1 MTTTLVLGA
10 TGKTGRRVAAALG
23 STARPVSRS
32 SAFRFDWSDASTW
45 GPALE
50 GVSAVYLVPPA
61 NNLDATEVEAFVP
74 AAVAAGVRR
83 IVLLSA
89 RGIDPADRREAAVR
103 ESTVDWTILRPTWFQ
118 QNFSEDFLHPMVLA
132 GEVALP
138 MGAGGNPFVDAR
150 DIADVAV
157 AALTTEGHAGREYEL
172 SGPEAISFPDAVA
185 LVAEASGREVKAVD
199 VPEEPFTAGL
209 VEFGF
214 SPEYAAVLTGS
225 LAAIRDGH
233 DARLSTGVQE
243 ALGRE
248 PRRFEDYVKAAA
260 AAGAWA

>member
-23 STARPVSRS
+23 PAARPVSRS
-32 SAFRFDWSDASTW
+32 STFRFDWSDASTW

-61 NNLDATEVEAFVP
+61 YDLEAAEVEAFVP

-103 ESTVDWTILRPTWFQ
+103 ESTVDWTVLRPSWFQ
-118 QNFSEDFLHPMVLA
+118 QNFTEDFLHGMVVS

-138 MGAGGNPFVDAR
+138 MGAGGNPFIDAQ

-157 AALTTEGHAGREYEL
+157 AALTSEAHAGRVYEL
-172 SGPEAISFPDAVA
+172 SGPEAVSFPDAVA
-185 LVAEASGREVKAVD
+185 LVAEASGRAVRAFD
-199 VPEEPFTAGL
+199 APEEPFREGL
-209 VEFGF
+209 VGAGF
-214 SPEYAAVLTGS
+214 SPEYAAVLTAS

-233 DARLSTGVQE
+233 DAYLSTGVQE
-243 ALGRE
+243 VLGRE

>member
-10 TGKTGRRVAAALG
+10 TGKTGRRVAAGLG
-23 STARPVSRS
+23 ATARPVSRS
-32 SAFRFDWSDASTW
+32 SAFRFDWSDTSTW
-45 GPALE
+45 APALE

-61 NNLDATEVEAFVP
+61 LNLEAAEVEAFVP

-89 RGIDPADRREAAVR
+89 RGIDPSDRREAAVR

-118 QNFSEDFLHPMVLA
+118 QNFTEDFLHPMVLS

-138 MGAGGNPFVDAR
+138 MGAGGHPFIDAQ

-157 AALTTEGHAGREYEL
+157 AALTSDGHAGRAYEL
-172 SGPEAISFPDAVA
+172 SGPEALSFPDAVA
-185 LVAEASGREVKAVD
+185 MVAEASGREVKAVD
-199 VPEEPFTAGL
+199 VPEEPFTADL
-209 VEFGF
+209 VEAGF

-233 DARLSTGVQE
+233 DAHLSTGVQE

-260 AAGAWA
+260 ASGAWV

>member
-10 TGKTGRRVAAALG
+10 TGKTGRRVTAALG
-23 STARPVSRS
+23 PAARPASRS
-32 SAFRFDWSDASTW
+32 SALRFDWSDSSTW
-45 GPALE
+45 APALD

-61 NNLDATEVEAFVP
+61 NNLESAEVEAFVP

-89 RGIDPADRREAAVR
+89 RGIDPADGREAAVR

-118 QNFSEDFLHPMVLA
+118 QNFSEDFLLPMVLG

-138 MGAGGNPFVDAR
+138 MGAGGNPFIDAQ

-157 AALTTEGHAGREYEL
+157 AALTSDAHAGRVYEL

-185 LVAEASGREVKAVD
+185 LVAEVSGREVKAVD
-199 VPEEPFTAGL
+199 VPEEPFTAAL
-209 VEFGF
+209 AEAGF
-214 SPEYAAVLTGS
+214 SPEYAAVLTAS

-233 DARLSTGVQE
+233 DAHLSTGVQE

-260 AAGAWA
+260 AAGAWS

>member
-23 STARPVSRS
+23 SAARPASRS
-32 SAFRFDWSDASTW
+32 SALRFDWSDSSTW
-45 GPALE
+45 APALA

-61 NNLDATEVEAFVP
+61 NNLDSAEVEAFVP
-74 AAVAAGVRR
+74 VAVAAGVRR

-103 ESTVDWTILRPTWFQ
+103 ESTVDWTILRPAWFQ
-118 QNFSEDFLHPMVLA
+118 QNFSEDFLFPMVRA
-132 GEVALP
+132 GEVTLP
-138 MGAGGNPFVDAR
+138 MGAGGNPFIDAR

-157 AALTTEGHAGREYEL
+157 AALTSDAHAGRVYEL

-199 VPEEPFTAGL
+199 VPEEPFTGAL
-209 VEFGF
+209 VEAGF
-214 SPEYAAVLTGS
+214 SPEYATVLTAS

-233 DARLSTGVQE
+233 DAHLSTGVQD

-248 PRRFEDYVKAAA
+248 PRRFEDYVKATAA
-260 AAGAWA
+260 SGVWA